1 MIKSVRTFFQVRSSL
16 SRYDYDGDSSFKKL
30 FMLPGHISLDGLH
43 SLFDST
49 PNTIVLVGI
58 TISRPTD
65 KEHPYGHASSR
76 RLPL

>member
-1 MIKSVRTFFQVRSSL
+1 
-16 SRYDYDGDSSFKKL
+16 
-30 FMLPGHISLDGLH
+30 MLPGHISLDGLH

>member
-1 MIKSVRTFFQVRSSL
+1 MIMTVILASRNYL
-16 SRYDYDGDSSFKKL
+16 S
-30 FMLPGHISLDGLH
+30 LPGHIFPDGLH

-49 PNTIVLVGI
+49 PITIVLVGI